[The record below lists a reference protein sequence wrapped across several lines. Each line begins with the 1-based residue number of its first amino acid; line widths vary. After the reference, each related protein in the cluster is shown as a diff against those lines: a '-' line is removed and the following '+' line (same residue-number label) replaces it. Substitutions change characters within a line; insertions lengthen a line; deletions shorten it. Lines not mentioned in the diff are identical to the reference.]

1 MQYSEPYYT
10 TSPFGKKQMWLPA
23 GVLSQSQRNDI
34 KKLIE
39 QDASLRPAWFFTGTY
54 WEKYGARQR
63 LSVARAAWD
72 NAMVSLSQKTSQHLI
87 AIAAWGATSTGDYHM
102 HGVVSGERGKIK
114 RLTQAKLRKAW
125 RGGISDM
132 RRYDPSKGAVP
143 YTLAHEHIA
152 YQTKVYCP
160 HGGCDRCEKF
170 QRDYVDDV
178 LRASAT
184 STSDEASSYGV
195 ADPSQA
201 AFKDMEELRKVAR
214 RNDFREH
221 QLLRKLGHSTK
232 ECVEIMK
239 QQRAELLERTKP
251 K

>member
-1 MQYSEPYYT
+1 MRYSEPYYT
-10 TSPFGKKQMWLPA
+10 TSPFGSKQMWLSS
-23 GVLSQSQRNDI
+23 GVLSPAQRNDI

-54 WEKYGARQR
+54 WEKYGARKR

-72 NAMVSLSQKTSQHLI
+72 NAMVCLSQKTSQHLV
-87 AIAAWGATSTGDYHM
+87 AVAAWGETASGDYHM
-102 HGVVSGERGKIK
+102 HAVVSGERGKIK

-125 RGGISDM
+125 KGGISDM
-132 RRYDPSKGAVP
+132 RRYDASRGAVP

-152 YQTKVYCP
+152 YRSKVYCP

-170 QRDYVDDV
+170 QRDYVEDV

-195 ADPSQA
+195 VDALQA
-201 AFKDMEELRKVAR
+201 AFDEIEHLRSLAK
-214 RNDFREH
+214 RNDFREY
-221 QLLRKLGHSTK
+221 QRLRKLGHSTK
-232 ECVEIMK
+232 DCVEILKRRREELMK
-239 QQRAELLERTKP
+239 RTKP